1 MVSSNVAGV
10 VHFNAPN
17 KIKQTKKSPN
27 GLFFNGGNDEA
38 CLGFPPCS
46 ESFAYEPSVQ
56 VSSISSLSGLA
67 TLLRRPSAN
76 PLEHD
81 KVLTHLAFSSLG

>member
-1 MVSSNVAGV
+1 MCQYTESGSIS
-10 VHFNAPN
+10 
-17 KIKQTKKSPN
+17 IKKEPRKA
-27 GLFFNGGNDEA
+27 LDLNGGNDEA
-38 CLGFPPCS
+38 CLGFPPRS

-76 PLEHD
+76 PFERKIHSHPETRQN
-81 KVLTHLAFSSLG
+81 K